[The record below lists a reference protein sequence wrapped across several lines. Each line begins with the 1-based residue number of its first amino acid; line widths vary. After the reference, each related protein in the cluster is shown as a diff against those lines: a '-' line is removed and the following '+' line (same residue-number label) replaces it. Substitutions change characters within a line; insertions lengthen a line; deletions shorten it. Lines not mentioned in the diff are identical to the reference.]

1 MHRLYRR
8 MSASL
13 LIAVG
18 CAAQTA
24 APTRAITW
32 QETRERFRSNNSTL
46 LAGKLSI
53 EEARAQEIGAFLRPN
68 PDITLGW
75 DQLTPFTA
83 NPYRPV
89 AQSYLYWNFS
99 YLHERQ
105 RKRELRLASARGA
118 TAIASSAQD
127 DLERNLMFSLRDA
140 FVRVLEAK
148 AIAAV
153 TKDGLDYYDKV
164 LAINQNRFSAGAI
177 ARVDYQR
184 LELQRLQYLSDLQTA
199 QVNLRTAKIDLLQ
212 LLRDRTPVEQFDVT
226 EEFDYA
232 EPPTQLEQL
241 RTEALSS
248 RPDLKQAQQAFE
260 KARTDRQLAMANGST
275 DPILGFNAS
284 HQPAPL
290 NTYMGFSVTIPL
302 RIFDKNQGEK
312 LRSSLEVGRSQ
323 KLRDAAETAALH
335 DVDAAYAALEST
347 LSLLRPYKAKYLK
360 EAEDIRSTIGFSY
373 EHGAA
378 SLLDFLE
385 AQNQYRTT
393 RLSYLNLL
401 GAYFSAANQVN
412 FAVGHEVIR

>member
-1 MHRLYRR
+1 VHRLYRR